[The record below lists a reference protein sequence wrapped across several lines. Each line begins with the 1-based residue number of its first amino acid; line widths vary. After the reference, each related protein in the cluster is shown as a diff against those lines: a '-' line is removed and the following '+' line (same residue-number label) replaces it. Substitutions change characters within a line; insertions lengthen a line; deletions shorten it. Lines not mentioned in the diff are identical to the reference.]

1 MNFLN
6 RLNRFA
12 GYSSLGLL
20 AAIGVLGL
28 LAIVPTIAANL
39 ATSFSEYQGDQV
51 LISFLL
57 GTPVAVFVIILIE
70 VAYLFWLVNNDRI
83 LSPRVFKWVRLLSIS
98 SFALALSL
106 LVIGLWLTAKNTL
119 PRAVLF
125 VLTAL
130 ILLASA
136 VGFVTRSLQGLL
148 KKATDAAADLEG
160 VI

>member
-28 LAIVPTIAANL
+28 LAIVPTVAADL

-51 LISFLL
+51 LLTLML
-57 GTPVAVFVIILIE
+57 GTPVAVFVLILIE
-70 VAYLFWLVNNDRI
+70 VAYLLWLVNNDRI
-83 LSPRVFKWVRLLSIS
+83 LSPQVFKWVRLLSIS

-106 LVIGLWLTAKNTL
+106 LVIGLWLTTKNTL
-119 PRAVLF
+119 PPAVLF
-125 VLTAL
+125 VLTSL
-130 ILLASA
+130 ILLAAA